1 MRRNTRKRGRTKQ
14 DNLDGRKWS
23 MEEEGETEEGMEEDQ
38 WVQDN
43 AEPVAL
49 GSRWRLC
56 KGCT

>member
-1 MRRNTRKRGRTKQ
+1 
-14 DNLDGRKWS
+14 